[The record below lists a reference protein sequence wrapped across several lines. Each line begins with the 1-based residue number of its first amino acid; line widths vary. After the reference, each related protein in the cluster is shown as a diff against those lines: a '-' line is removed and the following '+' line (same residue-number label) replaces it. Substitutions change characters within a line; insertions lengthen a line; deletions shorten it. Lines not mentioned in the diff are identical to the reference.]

1 MTQEKMRKLITAFVS
16 AGTLLLV
23 VLLSVLIYQWI
34 KIGVQ
39 TRREEELLSEQQR
52 LQSIIDEGKMDLD
65 YYESVMGKEWL
76 AFQNGYV
83 RPSQG
88 E

>member
-1 MTQEKMRKLITAFVS
+1 MTQEKMRKIITACVS

-34 KIGVQ
+34 KIGVLNNRIENL
-39 TRREEELLSEQQR
+39 TETKIELEEKIENAET
-52 LQSIIDEGKMDLD
+52 DLD

-76 AFQNGYV
+76 AFENGFV

>member
-1 MTQEKMRKLITAFVS
+1 MTQEKMRKIITACVS

-34 KIGVQ
+34 KIGVLNNRIENLTETQ
-39 TRREEELLSEQQR
+39 IELEEKIENAET
-52 LQSIIDEGKMDLD
+52 DLD
-65 YYESVMGKEWL
+65 YYESVMGREWL
-76 AFQNGYV
+76 AFQNGFV